1 MRALSSTDQRPET
14 GGSCLTR
21 PRTPARWGD
30 FIVASPHKHTGRV
43 GCETYQASRC
53 VAPASKANER
63 LGRRWPACGYH
74 QLERQVRVP
83 RSKRSTLEKKR
94 ALKKM
99 RSGIAAGVKEPA
111 AARRCE
117 AARTGQKKSRA
128 MGEGQKKALFS
139 SGPSCREDGV
149 PWNSATATKV
159 TRPRTR
165 ACEFARLGNSHR
177 ATRRRSAR
185 AAAAGRNAK
194 VRGLGVANQT
204 GQGSRHSSFRVSR
217 GGS

>member
-1 MRALSSTDQRPET
+1 MLYLYLQARAHTVSISLLYRMRYISASGANLS
-14 GGSCLTR
+14 
-21 PRTPARWGD
+21 
-30 FIVASPHKHTGRV
+30 
-43 GCETYQASRC
+43 
-53 VAPASKANER
+53 
-63 LGRRWPACGYH
+63 
-74 QLERQVRVP
+74 
-83 RSKRSTLEKKR
+83 
-94 ALKKM
+94 KM

-177 ATRRRSAR
+177 ATRRRSSGAR
-185 AAAAGRNAK
+185 LGGDIGVH
-194 VRGLGVANQT
+194 VRCVDSA
-204 GQGSRHSSFRVSR
+204 S
-217 GGS
+217 